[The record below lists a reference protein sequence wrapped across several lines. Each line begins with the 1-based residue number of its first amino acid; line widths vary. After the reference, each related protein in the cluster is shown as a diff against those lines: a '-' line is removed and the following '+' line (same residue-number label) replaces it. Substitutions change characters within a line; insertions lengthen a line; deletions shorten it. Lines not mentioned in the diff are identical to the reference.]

1 MDFGNAIT
9 FYGNF
14 LIFFGKP
21 IDRTEISVYNII
33 TTGKHPRKNKGEA
46 EMENETKKLNSNQQE
61 SDGGIVFIDR
71 STISMYP
78 FFLMDRM
85 IDSIMNEIDN

>member
-1 MDFGNAIT
+1 
-9 FYGNF
+9 
-14 LIFFGKP
+14 
-21 IDRTEISVYNII
+21 
-33 TTGKHPRKNKGEA
+33 
-46 EMENETKKLNSNQQE
+46 MENETKKLNSNQQE

>member
-1 MDFGNAIT
+1 
-9 FYGNF
+9 
-14 LIFFGKP
+14 
-21 IDRTEISVYNII
+21 
-33 TTGKHPRKNKGEA
+33 
-46 EMENETKKLNSNQQE
+46 MENETNKRNTDPQE

>member
-1 MDFGNAIT
+1 M
-9 FYGNF
+9 
-14 LIFFGKP
+14 IFFVKP

-33 TTGKHPRKNKGEA
+33 TTGKHPRKSKGEA
-46 EMENETKKLNSNQQE
+46 EMENETNKRNTDPQE

-85 IDSIMNEIDN
+85 IDSIMNEIDK